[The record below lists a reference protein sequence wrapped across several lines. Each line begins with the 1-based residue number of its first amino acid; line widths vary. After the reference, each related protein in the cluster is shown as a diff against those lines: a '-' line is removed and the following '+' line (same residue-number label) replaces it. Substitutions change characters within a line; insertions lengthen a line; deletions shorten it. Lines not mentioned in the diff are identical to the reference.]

1 MIVGEGSLPFLLPTD
16 YLLQRVSTSLWEEWH
31 KSGSLTSPPG
41 CLWTPNTFKAGWWEL
56 GLSRQQSG
64 QGRFEP
70 APQRPG
76 RALEK
81 ECFPSRKEQKQ
92 TNRTLTGLKGD
103 YGEKHNLRTVC
114 WVLGAQPAALS
125 TRLPWLP

>member
-1 MIVGEGSLPFLLPTD
+1 M
-16 YLLQRVSTSLWEEWH
+16 
-31 KSGSLTSPPG
+31 
-41 CLWTPNTFKAGWWEL
+41 
-56 GLSRQQSG
+56 SRQQSG

-76 RALEK
+76 RALERD
-81 ECFPSRKEQKQ
+81 CFPNRKEQKQ

-114 WVLGAQPAALS
+114 RALGAQPAALS
-125 TRLPWLP
+125 TQAPQAVLASPAPLACVLGHLPPASPLSVRNPRPHDALSVTVELGKMAS